1 MVPNK
6 NVLGGKML
14 ETNKICVHYG
24 KQIEVLSLQEFNNL
38 MRQRIKKTNKENE
51 SKQIL
56 LFIILFITFFTLC
69 MKVTQILY

>member
-1 MVPNK
+1 MK
-6 NVLGGKML
+6 EITEIKLL

-24 KQIEVLSLQEFNNL
+24 KQIEVLTLKEFNQL

-51 SKQIL
+51 SRQIL

-69 MKVTQILY
+69 MKVTQILN